1 MGIFNT
7 KWPFYFSGTML
18 AFAILLSLYVLND
31 VLGMG
36 EAMTAVNEFCHKTF
50 DYGSPQKVPFDYCTV
65 FAVGIMLGAFTAS
78 LFSNNFRF
86 QITPDCGGSFTSRQ
100 FKSVFGGFIGGF
112 FVMLGIQLAGE
123 NVYGQLVAAIQL
135 SGSAWL
141 FLAAMLSA
149 GISLSLLLERKG
161 VTQDGGDAQ

>member
-18 AFAILLSLYVLND
+18 AFAILLSLYILND

-36 EAMTAVNEFCHKTF
+36 EALTAVNEFCNKTF
-50 DYGSPQKVPFDYCTV
+50 ESGRPERVHFDYCTV
-65 FAVGIMLGAFTAS
+65 FACGIMLGAFTAS
-78 LFSNNFRF
+78 IFSNNFRI

-141 FLAAMLSA
+141 FLSAMMFSGTL
-149 GISLSLLLERKG
+149 LSLLFERKG
-161 VTQDGGDAQ
+161 ISQDGGDNQ